1 MASSTATT
9 LRQAVPGLVQTTRRF
24 SPHLRGERKVIAGG
38 SLALLAEVVLRL
50 LEPWPLKYVIDTI
63 VESGGAGAAPSVPA
77 GATKVLALA
86 AIAVVGVTGLRAL
99 ASYLSTVAFA
109 LAGNRVLTSVRA
121 QLYGHLQRLSL
132 SFHSKARSGELL
144 TRITGDVGRLQ
155 EVAVTAALPLV
166 GNVVTLFGMV
176 AVMLWVDP
184 VLTLVALVALPAFA
198 VTGVRMSRAITT
210 VARKQRREEG
220 QLASV
225 AAESLGAIKVVQAYS
240 LEATLEES
248 FAASNNKSLRD
259 GVKGKRLSAGL
270 ERRTDVLV
278 AMATGLVLYLGAR
291 RVLSGALT
299 AGELVVF
306 ISYLKQAF
314 KPLRDVAKYT
324 ARLAKASASG
334 ERIIELLDVIPD
346 IVDAP
351 DARKAPAFRGEV
363 RLRGVSLA
371 YEPGH
376 PVLHQIDLHVRPGQ
390 RVGVVGPSGAG
401 KSSLVALLAR
411 LHDPSEGEVL
421 VDGHDL
427 RDLTLES
434 TRRQVA
440 IVLQDSVLFA
450 TSIRENIAY
459 GAPGASDDAIEAAAR
474 LANAHDFITA
484 LPDGYDTVVGER
496 GATLSGGQR
505 QRIAIARAAV
515 REAPIVVLDE
525 AMAGLDRDNE
535 EAVDSALRRLTAGR
549 TTFVIA
555 HDHAAVADADLVV
568 RIEGGRIVAQGAPE
582 DVLGT
587 DGAQAGKARRH
598 RAGRLAAPSGR
609 GPARGRG
616 AGARTG

>member
-1 MASSTATT
+1 VAGTATT
-9 LRQAVPGLVQTTRRF
+9 LRQAGPGLVRTTRRF
-24 SPHLRGERKVIAGG
+24 APHLRGQRKVIAGG
-38 SLALLAEVVLRL
+38 SVALLAEVLLRL

-63 VESGGAGAAPSVPA
+63 VAGAGSATPA
-77 GATKVLALA
+77 GATRILALA
-86 AIAVVGVTGLRAL
+86 AMAVVGVTGLRAL

-109 LAGNRVLTSVRA
+109 LAGNRVLTAVRA
-121 QLYGHLQRLSL
+121 QLYAHLQRLSL
-132 SFHSKARSGELL
+132 SFHSTARSGELL

-155 EVAVTAALPLV
+155 EVAVTAALPLL
-166 GNVVTLFGMV
+166 GNVVTLVGMV

-184 VLTLVALVALPAFA
+184 VLTLVALAALPAFA
-198 VTGVRMSRAITT
+198 VTGVRMTRAITT
-210 VARKQRREEG
+210 VSRKQRRQEG

-225 AAESLGAIKVVQAYS
+225 AAESLAAIKVVQAYS
-240 LEATLEES
+240 LEETLEES
-248 FAASNNKSLRD
+248 FAASNEKSLRD

-278 AMATGLVLYLGAR
+278 AIATGLVLYVGAR

-306 ISYLKQAF
+306 VSYLKQAF
-314 KPLRDVAKYT
+314 KPMRDVAKYT
-324 ARLAKASASG
+324 GRLAKASASG
-334 ERIIELLDVIPD
+334 ERIIELLDVVPD
-346 IVDAP
+346 IVDGP
-351 DARKAPAFRGEV
+351 DARPAPPFRGEV
-363 RLRGVSLA
+363 LLQRVSLA
-371 YEPGH
+371 YEPGR
-376 PVLHQIDLHVRPGQ
+376 PVLHQVDLHVRPGQ

-427 RDLTLES
+427 RSLTLES
-434 TRRQVA
+434 VRRQVA

-459 GAPGASDDAIEAAAR
+459 GAPGAGDEEIEAAAR
-474 LANAHDFITA
+474 LANAHDFVTA

-515 REAPIVVLDE
+515 RQAPIVVLDE

-535 EAVDSALRRLTAGR
+535 EVVSDALRRLTAGR
-549 TTFVIA
+549 TTFVVA

-568 RIEGGRIVAQGAPE
+568 RVEGGRIVAQGRPE
-582 DVLGT
+582 EVLGP
-587 DGAQAGKARRH
+587 DAGHGPRRRRH
-598 RAGRLAAPSGR
+598 PAPRVGPPGRRTHSEE
-609 GPARGRG
+609 RG